1 MLIFS
6 NGTIYFDNAISGTDI
21 DANGYPITGS
31 DFVLSAKC
39 FIDVQNENRSGKYE
53 EGTYP
58 NGSFVVSLDYDSVDE
73 DFNPKKVR
81 LEHERKGDLGVFT
94 IQRIEFYNLTRTIQ
108 IWI

>member
-6 NGTIYFDNAISGTDI
+6 NGTIYFDHPISGTDI
-21 DANGYPITGS
+21 DEEGFPIAGS
-31 DFVLSAKC
+31 DFLSSAQC
-39 FIDVQNENRSGKYE
+39 YIDVQNENRSGKYE
-53 EGTYP
+53 EGKYP

>member
-6 NGTIYFDNAISGTDI
+6 NGILYYDYPIEGSDI
-21 DANGYPITGS
+21 DENGYPITGS
-31 DFVLSAKC
+31 DFISSAKC
-39 FIDVQNENRSGKYE
+39 YIDVQHENRSGEYE
-53 EGTYP
+53 DGKFP
-58 NGSFVVSLDYDSVDE
+58 NGSFVISLDYDSVGE